1 MNAECHRLA
10 DMSDDIASRMRMVDE
25 KAPIFWYLT
34 VFHEAGHAVAAL
46 RSDYPVNEIYIDPNE
61 GFVDK
66 GTVVGNDTMKF
77 IVSAGPWAEA
87 RASWIIAGVEEAHG
101 FTNQWQSLFRKNKD
115 DWRMYHQALG
125 HTVSEE
131 DSLKARES
139 YFFPDASPPSYE
151 DLPDGGWDAFP
162 EDFWVEVRE
171 LAMMMLEA
179 LDDLEIGHGQASLQR
194 VEPMRWRKPGWTPTN
209 S

>member
-1 MNAECHRLA
+1 
-10 DMSDDIASRMRMVDE
+10 MSDDIASRMRMTEE

-46 RSDYPVNEIYIDPNE
+46 RSDYPVNEIYIDPND

-66 GTVVGNDTMKF
+66 GTHDDNEAEKF

-87 RASWIIAGVEEAHG
+87 RAIRVIAGVDGEDG
-101 FTNQWQSLFRKNKD
+101 FTDLWRSLFRKNKD
-115 DWRMYHQALG
+115 DWRMYHEALG
-125 HTVSEE
+125 HEVSEA
-131 DSLKARES
+131 DSVKARES
-139 YFFPDASPPSYE
+139 YFFPDTSPPSYE
-151 DLPDGGWDAFP
+151 DLPGGGWDAFP
-162 EDFWVEVRE
+162 ADFWDEVRD

-179 LDDLEIGHGQASLQR
+179 LDDLEVGHGQPPLQR
-194 VEPMRWRKPGWTPTN
+194 IEPMRWRKPGWIPDN